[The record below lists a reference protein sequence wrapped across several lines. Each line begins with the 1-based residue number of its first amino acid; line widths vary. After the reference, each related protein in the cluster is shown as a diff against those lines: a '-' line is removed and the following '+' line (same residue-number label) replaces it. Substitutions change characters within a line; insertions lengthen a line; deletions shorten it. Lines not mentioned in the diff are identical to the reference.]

1 MSAPDETPLPE
12 TGSNAVT
19 PMPGA
24 ASELANSRT
33 QLLEYLFR
41 RARALVEHLSD
52 LAVVCVLAVTPES
65 SRMRQILLKLLRENP
80 GLNDVVASLG
90 QSYDPYPVSYRSTF
104 ITDDQLALAED
115 RLVVSRD
122 IRMAQGRADELL

>member
-19 PMPGA
+19 PMSGA

-33 QLLEYLFR
+33 RLLEYLFR
-41 RARALVEHLSD
+41 RARPLVEHLSD
-52 LAVVCVLAVTPES
+52 LAVVLAVIPKG

-104 ITDDQLALAED
+104 IADDQLALAED